1 MTHAGADA
9 AAVVDPAPAGAAAAG
24 APASAAEAAAADP
37 ASASGA
43 ADSAAEAAACG
54 GGRWQWVDVAL
65 AVVPP
70 DSEASSHGRG
80 DPWDA
85 DASAGRT
92 TMFTT
97 V

>member
-9 AAVVDPAPAGAAAAG
+9 GAVVDPAPAGAAAAG
-24 APASAAEAAAADP
+24 APASAAEAAAAGP

-54 GGRWQWVDVAL
+54 GDQWQWVGVAS
-65 AVVPP
+65 AAVPP

-85 DASAGRT
+85 DASAGRN
-92 TMFTT
+92 TMSTT